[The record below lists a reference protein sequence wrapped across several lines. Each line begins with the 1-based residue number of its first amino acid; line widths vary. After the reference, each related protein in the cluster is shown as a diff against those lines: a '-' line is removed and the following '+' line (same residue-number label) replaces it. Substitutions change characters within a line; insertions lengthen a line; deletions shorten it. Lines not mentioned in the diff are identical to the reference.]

1 MRVLLVDGN
10 EDTLTTTAL
19 LLNYAG
25 HQTRT
30 STNGQHALSIA
41 AEFRPDAAV
50 VDLRLP
56 HMDGYELSERLR
68 QIPDLGC
75 LRIVAMSGMRSDPDR
90 QGIDCHLFKPAA
102 LSDLLGAISV
112 GRITDSWSMNPGD
125 SPVS

>member
-10 EDTLTTTAL
+10 EDTLTTTAM

-30 STNGQHALSIA
+30 ATSGQHALSIA
-41 AEFRPDAAV
+41 AEFRPHAAL

-56 HMDGYELSERLR
+56 QMDGYELAQQLR
-68 QIPDLGC
+68 QIPDLDG
-75 LRIVAMSGMRSDPDR
+75 LRVVAVSGMRSDPDR

-102 LSDLLGAISV
+102 LSDILGAISV
-112 GRITDSWSMNPGD
+112 GRITDSWSMSPEN
-125 SPVS
+125 SPVQ